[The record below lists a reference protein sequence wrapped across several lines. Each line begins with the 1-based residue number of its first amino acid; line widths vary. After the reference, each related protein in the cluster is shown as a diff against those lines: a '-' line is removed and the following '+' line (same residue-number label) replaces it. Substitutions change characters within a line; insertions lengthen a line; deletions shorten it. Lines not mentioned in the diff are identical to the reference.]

1 MKNTVTVLAGA
12 AALAAATFAAAQSYP
27 NKSIRVIVPYAAGGG
42 TDIIARAVATEMSA
56 ALGEQMVI
64 DNRGGGAGMTGTA
77 VVGSS
82 PPDGYTLLVTSG
94 APISV
99 NISLFSKVP
108 YDPVRNFAP
117 ISLLSTYSSFLVV
130 HPSIPARSVK
140 ELIALSK
147 TRPGQLT
154 FASGGFGTTQHLSGE
169 MLKAMAGIDIVH
181 IPYKG
186 GGQAIID
193 LLGGHVS
200 MFFGSGG
207 SVLQYVRTGKARLLA
222 VTSAKRSP
230 QVPDVPTV
238 GETLPGF
245 ESQAWVGMFAPANT
259 PRDVI
264 ARLNAEAG
272 KALQN
277 PNVRNALAA
286 QDYVVVGGTPEEF
299 AEFIRKDTALWAGV
313 IKKTGIK
320 AD

>member
-1 MKNTVTVLAGA
+1 MKNVITVLAGA
-12 AALAAATFAAAQSYP
+12 VALAAATGVAAQSFP

-42 TDIIARAVATEMSA
+42 TDIIARAVANEMTA

-245 ESQAWVGMFAPANT
+245 ESQAWVGLFAPANT
-259 PRDVI
+259 PREVI